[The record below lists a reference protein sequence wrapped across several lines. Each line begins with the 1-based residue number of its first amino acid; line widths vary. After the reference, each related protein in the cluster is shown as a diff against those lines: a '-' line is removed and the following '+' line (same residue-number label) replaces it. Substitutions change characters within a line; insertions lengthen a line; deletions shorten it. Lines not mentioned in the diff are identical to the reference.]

1 LPAPLLARTRAR
13 SNRPDENPQLR
24 LAFTI
29 AEFCGAHGFS
39 RGHFYT
45 LKKLGLAPRT
55 MGLAGRVV
63 ISAEAA
69 ADWRKE
75 REAVA

>member
-1 LPAPLLARTRAR
+1 
-13 SNRPDENPQLR
+13 
-24 LAFTI
+24 
-29 AEFCGAHGFS
+29 
-39 RGHFYT
+39 
-45 LKKLGLAPRT
+45 